1 MYYDYEKEVKD
12 DVYDYMKDLRIEDQ
26 LKIVFGDIDVE
37 DLCDEIRYETDI
49 TEGKIYTSEAEQC
62 LLGNRDLLVE
72 AIEVLSLDRDPKFL
86 MDLIKNP
93 TLEDGYIR
101 DNVLE
106 HSVDCAKADLMYE
119 YYQEYNQEQLKVLK
133 EMIDKDVYYDF
144 LVNPDLKADDM
155 QYLLDGVYYGVKSI
169 SLAENDARE
178 LVKINLAKEEDLEM

>member
-155 QYLLDGVYYGVKSI
+155 SRLYKSI
-169 SLAENDARE
+169 ANGDKSMEEVSNETFRILDEAQ
-178 LVKINLAKEEDLEM
+178 KEDDLDM